1 MFTLEVIVGMLF
13 ISGIIMGCL
22 GLYARRFTTR
32 VTASAPYVLLMC
44 SAAAWAFL
52 YALELLSPTL
62 DLKVLYHDLRFLFLP
77 FLPVLELWLVSEYV
91 HKSAW
96 LTRGRVL
103 CLLVIPVAAVI
114 LAITAPFTALFRYGF
129 AISTAGPVPVLAY
142 TESPFFLIYAL
153 YSLALL
159 LAAIGLLVAESKKR
173 KTLFAAQ
180 TLILLAALVIP
191 TVINSLFQAGITPVA
206 GINMTPAFLFVP
218 GILYAVALFRYRLLD
233 IIPVAR
239 DRLIEALNNPVLV
252 LDPQGHV
259 MDMNPAASSLFSVP
273 GDAALGKTIGTIAP
287 DWPDLL
293 ALCKEKSAKRWNL
306 SRTKE
311 GATHYYLG
319 SAEPLLTPHGQREG
333 TLIVLQDVTYLKTTE
348 QALRESEKRYR
359 DLFEINNAV
368 MLIIDPDTG
377 RIVDVNSAAG
387 RYYGYSKEELATL
400 AITDINVSDPESTYL
415 NMALAVTDG
424 GRTFSFRH
432 KKKNGEIRDVEVF
445 SAPVELDGRHLL
457 HSIIQDVTERKHAED
472 ALKESEEKYRTLVE
486 SSFDGIAIHQE
497 GTLVYVN
504 QTATRI
510 LGAAD
515 PGVLIGRR
523 AMDFAAPSFREQ
535 VTERM
540 REAPVTSLGLI
551 REQFVKLD
559 GTLIDVDVTAVPST
573 WEGKPAA
580 YVTFRDI
587 TEQARAEDA
596 LKESEERYRAIVE
609 NLQDV
614 FFRVDKNDT
623 IEMMS
628 PSAMQTFGYP
638 SVEWLIKK
646 PVLSLWMN
654 PAHRTEFLTVLKEK
668 GVVHDWAAE
677 MVKADGTPFW
687 VSISAH
693 LRRDKGGRYQ
703 GTEGIIRD
711 ITERKK
717 MEDALKTSLNKLNM
731 LSSITRHDILNQVTA
746 LRTFLELSRED
757 LKGSPYAEFIEKE
770 DQAAEAIQR
779 QIEFTRYYQD
789 IGVNAPKWQDAAAI
803 IREAATQLN
812 LSGIDLEVNVSGV
825 EIFADPL
832 IVKVFFNLM
841 ENSLRHGE
849 GVTRIE
855 FSYRTDGDTLVIGY
869 RDNGVG
875 IAAGDK
881 KKLFSRGFGK
891 HTGLGLF
898 LSREILAITGI
909 TISENGEPGKGVLF
923 VLNVPNGSFRFSP

>member
-1 MFTLEVIVGMLF
+1 MVTLEIIVGMLVV
-13 ISGIIMGCL
+13 SGIIMECL
-22 GLYARRFTTR
+22 GLYARRFTGR
-32 VTASAPYVLLMC
+32 VTAAAPYVLLMC
-44 SAAAWAFL
+44 SAAAWAIL

-77 FLPVLELWLVSEYV
+77 FLPVLELWLVLEYV
-91 HKSAW
+91 HKSVW
-96 LTRGRVL
+96 LTRSRVL

-114 LAITAPFTALFRYGF
+114 LAITAPFTDLFRYGF

-142 TESPFFLIYAL
+142 TESPFFLFYSL

-180 TLILLAALVIP
+180 TLILIAALVIP
-191 TVINSLFQAGITPVA
+191 TVINFLFQAGITLVA
-206 GINMTPAFLFVP
+206 GINMTPSFLLIP
-218 GILYAVALFRYRLLD
+218 GILYAVALFRYRLLAF
-233 IIPVAR
+233 IPVAR

-252 LDPQGHV
+252 LDPQGYV
-259 MDMNPAASSLFSVP
+259 MDMNPAASSLFSVR
-273 GDAALGKTIGTIAP
+273 GDAALGKTIDTIAP

-293 ALCKEKSAKRWNL
+293 ALCKEKSARRWDL
-306 SRTKE
+306 SRAKE

-319 SAEPLLTPHGQREG
+319 SAEPLLTPHNHREG

-368 MLIIDPDTG
+368 MIIIDPDTG
-377 RIVDVNSAAG
+377 RIVDVNSAAS
-387 RYYGYSKEELATL
+387 RYYGYSKEELASL
-400 AITDINVSDPESTYL
+400 AITDINVSDPKTTYQ
-415 NMALAVTDG
+415 NMALAVTDE

-472 ALKESEEKYRTLVE
+472 ALKESEE
-486 SSFDGIAIHQE
+486 
-497 GTLVYVN
+497 
-504 QTATRI
+504 
-510 LGAAD
+510 
-515 PGVLIGRR
+515 
-523 AMDFAAPSFREQ
+523 
-535 VTERM
+535 
-540 REAPVTSLGLI
+540 
-551 REQFVKLD
+551 
-559 GTLIDVDVTAVPST
+559 
-573 WEGKPAA
+573 
-580 YVTFRDI
+580 
-587 TEQARAEDA
+587 
-596 LKESEERYRAIVE
+596 RYRAIVE

-646 PVLSLWMN
+646 PILSLWMN
-654 PAHRTEFLTVLKEK
+654 PAHRTGFLTVLKEK

-677 MVKADGTPFW
+677 MVKADGSPFW

-703 GTEGIIRD
+703 GTEGIIRN

-746 LRTFLELSRED
+746 LRTFLELSREE

-825 EIFADPL
+825 EVFADPL

-909 TISENGEPGKGVLF
+909 TISENGEPGKGVFF
-923 VLNVPNGSFRFSP
+923 VLSVPNGSFRFSP